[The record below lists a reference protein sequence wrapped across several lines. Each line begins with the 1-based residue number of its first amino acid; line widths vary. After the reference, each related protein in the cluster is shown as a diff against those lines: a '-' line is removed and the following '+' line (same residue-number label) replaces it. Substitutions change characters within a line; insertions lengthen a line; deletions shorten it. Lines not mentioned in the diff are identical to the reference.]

1 MIVSSAR
8 PSIAVQLTWTVR
20 LMSAALRCRPREIVL
35 IVSAFALATVAA
47 LACLAFADFLR
58 AERVPAPGATLD
70 NEGHLVAFLREDL
83 PASARDAL
91 AGALGRLPGVASVQ
105 LLTSDEALARMR
117 ADLGQRAS
125 VLDGVEEG
133 FLPATIE
140 ISLRTG
146 PDGVGLADAI
156 AWRLR
161 RMEGVTDVDVLR
173 TPADQRWVR
182 ARDLGRRAGVFGL
195 AMGSATGLL
204 GLGLAAAAMRNR
216 RIEARFLAG
225 LGFTI
230 GAITAPAAL
239 AGALSALLGSL
250 VGILFGTVTVAVVA
264 HWWPGVFAVG
274 WVGGGLWM
282 MTGLLVSG
290 AVIAGSVLGWWGA
303 RPSPREWEEL
313 ASVD

>member
-1 MIVSSAR
+1 
-8 PSIAVQLTWTVR
+8 
-20 LMSAALRCRPREIVL
+20 MSAAFRCRPREIVL
-35 IVSAFALATVAA
+35 IVSAFALATLSA
-47 LACLAFADFLR
+47 LACLAFAACFRDQR
-58 AERVPAPGATLD
+58 ATAPAAISDAGA
-70 NEGHLVAFLREDL
+70 ELVAFLREDL

-91 AGALGRLPGVASVQ
+91 AGALGRLPGVAAVR

-125 VLDGVEEG
+125 MLDGVEEG

-140 ISLRTG
+140 ISLRNG
-146 PDGVGLADAI
+146 PDGVGRADAI

-161 RMEGVTDVDVLR
+161 RMGGVTDVDVLR

-182 ARDLGRRAGVFGL
+182 AQDLGDVPAFSAWPWVRRPGCWR
-195 AMGSATGLL
+195 
-204 GLGLAAAAMRNR
+204 LGLAAAAMRNR
-216 RIEARFLAG
+216 RAEARFLAG

-230 GAITAPAAL
+230 GAITAPAAI

-250 VGILFGTVTVAVVA
+250 VGILFGIVTVAFVA

-274 WVGGGLWM
+274 RVGGGLWM

-303 RPSPREWEEL
+303 RPSHREWEEL